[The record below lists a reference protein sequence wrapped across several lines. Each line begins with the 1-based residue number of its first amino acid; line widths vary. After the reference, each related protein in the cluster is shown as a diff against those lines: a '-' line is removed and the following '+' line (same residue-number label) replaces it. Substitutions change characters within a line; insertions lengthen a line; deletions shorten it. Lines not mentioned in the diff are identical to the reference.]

1 MLPDTRTNYLDRMS
15 FTRRHF
21 LKIGSLAG
29 ALAAGERIPTAAPWT
44 PTEPRHD
51 LDTVSCAVIGF
62 GDWGREIAAAL
73 DRLEEARL
81 TAIVDH
87 FPIMLRRAQRAHPD
101 AARHADYR
109 AVLNDPGIQAV
120 FIATP
125 THTHKQIVI
134 HALEAGKHVYCEAPL
149 AHTIDDSRAIARAA
163 RAAKGQIFQG
173 GLLYRT
179 EPQYRSVY
187 GFIRSG
193 AIGQPAMGRS
203 QWHMKDSWR
212 RVSASREREQELN
225 WRLDAD
231 LSLGL
236 FGEVGIQQ
244 IDTTAWMLGGR
255 ASSVT
260 GFGAV
265 MFWKDGRNV
274 ADTVQA
280 LISWPND
287 LTTMYDAS
295 LVSGFDAMYDLL
307 FGSDATIILRDNK
320 AWMFKE
326 VDAPM
331 LGWEVYARKDK
342 FYKET
347 GIALLANATKLD
359 ALGEDPTAE
368 DPNAETPLYWALK
381 AFMDNYNYGP
391 FDPVVNFERAH
402 EATVVAIKGA
412 EAIRR
417 NTRVDITDE
426 DYAV

>member
-1 MLPDTRTNYLDRMS
+1 MS
-15 FTRRHF
+15 LSRRHF
-21 LKIGSLAG
+21 LKLGSLGGALGGTLGGTLGG
-29 ALAAGERIPTAAPWT
+29 ALANAERLPIAAPWESESPKT
-44 PTEPRHD
+44 SM
-51 LDTVSCAVIGF
+51 DTVSCAVIGY

-81 TAIVDH
+81 SAVADH
-87 FPIMLRRAQRAHPD
+87 FPIMLRRAQRDHPG

-109 AVLNDPGIQAV
+109 AVLDDPEIQAV
-120 FIATP
+120 FVATP
-125 THTHKQIVI
+125 THQHRQIVVD
-134 HALEAGKHVYCEAPL
+134 ALAAGKHVYCEAPI
-149 AHTIDDSRAIARAA
+149 AHTLDDARAIARAA
-163 RAAKGQIFQG
+163 RDADGQIFQA

-193 AIGQPAMGRS
+193 AIGQPAMIRS

-212 RVSASREREQELN
+212 RVSSSQERERELN

-231 LSLGL
+231 VSLGL
-236 FGEVGIQQ
+236 FGETGIQQ
-244 IDTTAWMLGGR
+244 IDAATWIRGTR
-255 ASSVT
+255 PTSIS
-260 GFGAV
+260 GFGGI
-265 MFWKDGRNV
+265 MFWNDGRTVPDTIQAIVGWPDNV
-274 ADTVQA
+274 N
-280 LISWPND
+280 L
-287 LTTMYDAS
+287 MYDAT
-295 LVSGFDAMYDLL
+295 LVSGFDAKYDLH

-359 ALGEDPTAE
+359 ALNQEPTYE

-381 AFMDNYNYGP
+381 AFMDNYTYGP
-391 FDPVVNFERAH
+391 FDPVANHQTAY

-412 EAIRR
+412 EAVR
-417 NTRVDITDE
+417 NQSRVEITDE
-426 DYAV
+426 DYAY